1 VTRTRLHAW
10 AIVAFLAGEWSRYVW
25 GWRAVGAAAA
35 TVAVLAV
42 GCLVW
47 YRDRRSLLVTAASL
61 ACGIVVGTV
70 WAARQPAHPSAPP
83 GVRDVI
89 AGEVQS
95 VKVSHRRTEIMV
107 AVRREGED
115 AHRCHYQALVFVERG
130 PRVDAGQWV
139 EADGAFVAS
148 DRAPTAMDIMSPL
161 ELFDGRVRVLHR
173 APSLG
178 ERVTSWMASGME
190 DVSPADERE
199 PIHLALSMVFGDT
212 QGDLPQGVSSDFL
225 AAGVTHLLVASGSNV
240 GFALDMAAIP
250 WQHLF
255 GRACSRQR
263 RVAYGIYA
271 LCVVWG
277 FALVCGFQLAV
288 LRAACG
294 ATYSIAAGICGR
306 RVHGYTVLWSSAW
319 MAGVLD
325 PGDLLT
331 PSMLLSFYAAFAVCE
346 AGALWHR
353 TRTGRWE
360 RAVEARACVTHRV
373 RRMGAS
379 LARAFIITAVV
390 DAYMVPVLWWM
401 FQQWTPY
408 GALSTAILEPTVEV
422 LMPVIV
428 LWSLMAGI
436 AHAWPWPPITWCA
449 DGMSRL
455 GCAAMSAVLWF
466 VHCVASWHGSLR
478 SLVPVSF
485 AGACAL
491 VLGLVAVAH
500 ARVPQRHG

>member
-1 VTRTRLHAW
+1 MTRTRLHAC
-10 AIVAFLAGEWSRYVW
+10 AIIAFLVGEWSRYVW

-35 TVAVLAV
+35 VAGLAL
-42 GCLVW
+42 GWFAWC
-47 YRDRRSLLVTAASL
+47 RDRRSICVTAASL
-61 ACGIVVGTV
+61 ACGIVAGTV
-70 WAARQPAHPSAPP
+70 WAAWQPAHPSAPP
-83 GVRDVI
+83 GARDVI

-95 VKVSHRRTEIMV
+95 VKVTHRRTEIIL
-107 AVRREGED
+107 AVRREGEG
-115 AHRCHYQALVFVERG
+115 AHPCHYQALVFVERG

-148 DRAPTAMDIMSPL
+148 DRAPTAMDILSPL
-161 ELFDGRVRVLHR
+161 ELFDGRIRVLHR

-178 ERVTSWMASGME
+178 ERVTSWMAARME

-199 PIHLALSMVFGDT
+199 PIHLALSMVFGDA
-212 QGDLPQGVSSDFL
+212 QGSLPQGVSSDFL

-250 WQHLF
+250 WQRLF

-263 RVAYGIYA
+263 RLVYGAYA

-288 LRAACG
+288 FRAACG
-294 ATYSIAAGICGR
+294 ATYSIAAGMCGR

-325 PGDLLT
+325 PADLLT

-346 AGALWHR
+346 ADALWHR
-353 TRTGRWE
+353 TCSGRWA
-360 RAVEARACVTHRV
+360 RAEEARASAAHWV
-373 RRMGAS
+373 RRTGAS
-379 LARAFIITAVV
+379 LARAFILTAVV

-401 FQQWTPY
+401 FRQWTPY

-428 LWSLMAGI
+428 LWSLMAGV
-436 AHAWPWPPITWCA
+436 AHAWPWPPIAWCA
-449 DGMSRL
+449 EGMSRV

-466 VHCVASWHGSLR
+466 VHLVASWHGSLR
-478 SLVPVSF
+478 SLAPVPF

-500 ARVPQRHG
+500 ARVPQRRG